1 MNEPSGL
8 SRRGLLAGAGAL
20 LAGASLTGCENTT
33 TPVATAEGSSG
44 EGIMGDPTAGGP
56 VDGAGIPL
64 ARRDYP
70 VTLPKIAD
78 PIKAGD
84 PERGGELQIY
94 NYADYLNPEVI
105 QAFGKEFGVSVR
117 VTTFQSLDE
126 AFTKLSTGR
135 FQFDVIFTAPDHLP
149 RLIGRRLIRP
159 LNYELIPNLE
169 KEVWPEVQSPF
180 YDVGPRYSVP
190 YTLYTTG
197 IGWRNDQ
204 IGSLDPNELGWET
217 FWKAQALRGKV
228 AVLDD
233 SREALGL
240 ALMRRGITNLNTE
253 DQGLLDRASADLQ
266 ELNDLVRV
274 KVAINGYETLPA
286 GRMTLNQVWSG
297 DMLNAVI
304 SYLPEG
310 TSGDVLSYWFQRAG
324 GPVFNDCI
332 CVGVD
337 AAKPVMAHRFLN
349 YLLQPDVALKNFV
362 EYVGYQPPITKIDAD
377 ALFEQQV
384 LPENLRTCV
393 VTREDYAN
401 GNAYLALTADGRR
414 RWDQAWG
421 AFRNG

>member
-20 LAGASLTGCENTT
+20 IAGAGLAGCENTT
-33 TPVATAEGSSG
+33 TPVATAEGTG
-44 EGIMGDPTAGGP
+44 GKGIMGDATAGGP
-56 VDGAGIPL
+56 VDAAGIPL

-70 VTLPKIAD
+70 VTLPKI
-78 PIKAGD
+78 GD
-84 PERGGELQIY
+84 PVKPGAPEKGGELQVY

-105 QAFGKEFGVSVR
+105 QAFGKQEGVSVR
-117 VTTFQSLDE
+117 VTTFQTLDE

-149 RLIGRRLIRP
+149 RLVGRRLVQP
-159 LNYELIPNLE
+159 LNFDLVPNLV
-169 KEVWPEVQSPF
+169 KETWPELHSPF

-204 IGSLDPNELGWET
+204 IGDLDPNELGWES
-217 FWKAQALRGKV
+217 FWKSQALRGRV

-233 SREALGL
+233 SREGLGL

-253 DQGLLDRASADLQ
+253 DEALLKRASDDLI
-266 ELNDLVRV
+266 ELNDITRV

-286 GRMTLNQVWSG
+286 GRMTMNQVWSG

-310 TSGDVLSYWFQRAG
+310 TSGDVLSYWYQRAG
-324 GPVFNDCI
+324 GPVFNDCM

-384 LPENLRTCV
+384 LPENLRNCV

>member
-1 MNEPSGL
+1 M
-8 SRRGLLAGAGAL
+8 LASAGAL
-20 LAGASLTGCENTT
+20 IGAAGLAGCENTT
-33 TPVATAEGSSG
+33 TPVATAEGTAG
-44 EGIMGDPTAGGP
+44 KGIMGDTTAGGP
-56 VDGAGIPL
+56 VDAAGIPL

-70 VTLPKIAD
+70 VTLPRIGD
-78 PIKAGD
+78 PVKAGR
-84 PERGGELQIY
+84 PEKGGELQVY

-105 QAFGKEFGVSVR
+105 QAFGEQEGVSVR

-149 RLIGRRLIRP
+149 RLVGRSLIQP
-159 LNYELIPNLE
+159 LNFDLIPNLV
-169 KEVWPEVQSPF
+169 KETWPELHSPF
-180 YDVGPRYSVP
+180 YDVGPRYTVP

-204 IGSLDPNELGWET
+204 IGSLDPNALGWES
-217 FWKAQALRGKV
+217 FWEAQALRGKV
-228 AVLDD
+228 GVLDD
-233 SREALGL
+233 AREGLGL
-240 ALMRRGITNLNTE
+240 ALMRRGVSNLNTE
-253 DQGLLDRASADLQ
+253 DEATLKRASDDLI
-266 ELNDLVRV
+266 ELNDIARV
-274 KVAINGYETLPA
+274 KVTINGYETLPA
-286 GRMTLNQVWSG
+286 GRMTMNQVWSG

-310 TSGDVLSYWFQRAG
+310 TTGEVLSYWFQKAG
-324 GPVFNDCI
+324 GPVFNDCM

-337 AAKPVMAHRFLN
+337 AAKPVMAHKFLN

-362 EYVGYQPPITKIDAD
+362 EYVGYQPPITKIDAA
-377 ALFEQQV
+377 ALFEQQI
-384 LPENLRTCV
+384 LPENLRNCV
-393 VTREDYAN
+393 VTRDDYAS